1 MTSTATLQMGQPQM
15 AQMNGSDLP
24 PPPTSMMAKG
34 PPAKRRGS
42 AGFETPAFV
51 RGIEGGGPVP
61 EGETVHL
68 ETSYTPIND
77 NSLQVEWYKDGQ
89 PVNAGELCWGEA
101 TSEEKSVAYACGTR
115 DPNSSVTVWYN
126 LS

>member
-24 PPPTSMMAKG
+24 PPPSSMLAKAPG
-34 PPAKRRGS
+34 KRRGS
-42 AGFETPAFV
+42 VTFESPAFV
-51 RGIEGGGPVP
+51 RGIEGGGAVP

-77 NSLQVEWYKDGQ
+77 NSLQVDWYKDGQ
-89 PVNAGELCWGEA
+89 PVNAGELH
-101 TSEEKSVAYACGTR
+101 
-115 DPNSSVTVWYN
+115 
-126 LS
+126 